1 MSADKSGCLHMHTH
15 IHSASIVPPTWRHA
29 QQDKQMTSNCA
40 AKQKSKKNTDFAK
53 TRKQTAK
60 LWIIVLGVSFT
71 PVSLIFFPFFFSFH
85 AFWSEK
91 FALTSVNSS
100 HPFRAECTVALQYG
114 SFLELIFFLHSLFQ
128 FCIVSVEDW
137 MFNIFENFIFV
148 VKLTLFG
155 VTFLAQSHTTRL
167 LSQQRDCCFHICLA
181 VSRFDFASQSWWAV
195 AAHTILLCFLF
206 FFFRFVKSS
215 AKCSGRLVLA
225 LMRCICLQRFV
236 PPPTT
241 WPPFLS

>member
-1 MSADKSGCLHMHTH
+1 MRCHT
-15 IHSASIVPPTWRHA
+15 
-29 QQDKQMTSNCA
+29 K
-40 AKQKSKKNTDFAK
+40 KQKKKHWFYKKKKNRQQSCELLCLAS
-53 TRKQTAK
+53 
-60 LWIIVLGVSFT
+60 VLLRFLSYF
-71 PVSLIFFPFFFSFH
+71 SAFFSFH

-206 FFFRFVKSS
+206 FFFFRFVKSS

-225 LMRCICLQRFV
+225 LMPCICLQRFV